1 MTIISPGPRGNFFA
15 NARLPGSCVVGVWF
29 DHVHGPNTKSTR
41 IVDTLLMVSS
51 SVRGT
56 LVVIQALTYGRG
68 PPGPVVNS
76 VLRTPDGVVSVR
88 PKAIL

>member
-1 MTIISPGPRGNFFA
+1 MKAVRMGLTSAMADAVAHYGNLGTI
-15 NARLPGSCVVGVWF
+15 
-29 DHVHGPNTKSTR
+29 
-41 IVDTLLMVSS
+41 
-51 SVRGT
+51 
-56 LVVIQALTYGRG
+56 TYGRG